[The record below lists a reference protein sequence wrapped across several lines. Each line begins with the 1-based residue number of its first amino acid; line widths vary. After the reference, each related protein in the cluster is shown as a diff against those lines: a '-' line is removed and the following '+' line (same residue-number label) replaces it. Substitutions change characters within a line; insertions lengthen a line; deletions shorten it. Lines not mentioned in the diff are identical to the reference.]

1 MIFLLQW
8 TGEVVHRSQKLQRLN
23 HAAVKYCKS
32 KVTHSQ
38 YMTAMVTMLDF
49 ISCPSPV
56 TPLLPF
62 LRSFEGSGA
71 VPSFLQQVHW
81 FCVQNPFQGI
91 LTFWHFHFCQKNW
104 SRFRKKYRVSQK
116 KLQLGR
122 SWTSRDSFE
131 MLRLSVFQR
140 AKYKSRIIQKRKL

>member
-8 TGEVVHRSQKLQRLN
+8 TGEVVHLSQKLQRLN

-81 FCVQNPFQGI
+81 FCV
-91 LTFWHFHFCQKNW
+91 
-104 SRFRKKYRVSQK
+104 
-116 KLQLGR
+116 
-122 SWTSRDSFE
+122 
-131 MLRLSVFQR
+131 
-140 AKYKSRIIQKRKL
+140 